1 MEDDTH
7 TVVATAGLPDLGG
20 DDFDEILAD
29 LALETAG
36 RAGERD
42 SLSDAE
48 SFRLLEEC
56 RERKES
62 LNPNTR
68 RIIVDLEGVREGWG
82 EVSVAVAPYYERCR
96 PLVER
101 TAEVVEELLAAHP
114 GHSIETLYVTGGGRI
129 PATPSKLCM

>member
-1 MEDDTH
+1 MEEDTH
-7 TVVATAGLPDLGG
+7 TVVASAGLSDLGG
-20 DDFDEILAD
+20 DDFDEILAA

-36 RAGERD
+36 RAAERE

-68 RIIVDLEGVREGWG
+68 RIVVDLDRVREGWG
-82 EVSVAVAPYYERCR
+82 EVSIAVAPYYELCR

-114 GHSIETLYVTGGGRI
+114 AG
-129 PATPSKLCM
+129 PSKRSM